1 VSPGSFLPFVIDFF
15 FINFIYWRDELT
27 GSVNSTHTHL
37 ASCSVSCHSLT
48 MSSDKKLFSRFRS
61 TQQRSSSGSATPS
74 EHRSRTNN
82 SLSNID
88 EDEPNSSRYQR
99 TSAPSASSDDA
110 ADQEYLM
117 MQYEYQKQQ
126 AAADRSRR
134 KSKSGDAMKSPSS
147 SMNNIRSESEE
158 DATREERRSK
168 SHHRSARSKS
178 RPRHHRD
185 EKIEEQQSKAATGD
199 GGESLRDYWKRRAEE
214 NEGKAGTSTAA
225 DNTASRREGRERD
238 LDKQLER
245 HRARSKSRG
254 RPVRDNPE
262 RKKNVDSIASAI
274 GSHHHPKHNPRDEIS
289 PLHSALEKSDW
300 NTLNSTLMALSK
312 SNNNSD
318 MAAQLSVPHPIEG
331 GTALHVAAW
340 KAPPALFVKMIRLL
354 PRDAREISVLMGIR
368 DGEGNTP
375 LHLCC
380 GNLEYRDGCDD
391 YCLMALKEIVKVA
404 PAKAWSM
411 QNSEGD
417 TPLHMLVTSHLC
429 TSDMVMSGGNSSSTR
444 LLASVSSASK
454 LALEAVDLALF
465 SGTEALTMQEKPTG
479 ATPLHVALANGAH
492 ACVIEALLEAAPSV
506 AVLEDSRGMLPLHWA
521 AAFGRTSSSVVKRL
535 IEENPQALVH
545 PSNDGDIPLHLVVA
559 NAQINGGETN
569 RRSSTGGTDS
579 DSSKVDKNRLKMV
592 ELLMQDAGRAASLR
606 DGDTTSP
613 ILMTNREKLTPLHCC
628 ALFDAPPQISKLL
641 MKHPDANEAS
651 SVTNSF
657 GATPLHLAAA
667 QPGVSQSIA
676 TVLAIGTPDAACVQ
690 DRLKRTPL
698 HVAAQNTYATNLL
711 IKTLA
716 ELNPEAAAVKTQ
728 RGHLPLH
735 LAAQSQAKEPVIRA
749 LVKAYPAAAEARNK
763 SNNTPLHDAAKYR
776 ASIGVV
782 KLLLDA
788 YPGALYVQN
797 QYGNLPLHCATA
809 YQAPSDVVQ
818 LLLQS
823 WPEGASMQN
832 RNQDAPLHYAAAYAT
847 SAAAVRPLINAAPA
861 AVLSLNSSGQ
871 SPVDRAKANN
881 APADIIELLESA
893 AEDYQKNAASDG
905 WASFGQQG

>member
-1 VSPGSFLPFVIDFF
+1 
-15 FINFIYWRDELT
+15 
-27 GSVNSTHTHL
+27 
-37 ASCSVSCHSLT
+37 
-48 MSSDKKLFSRFRS
+48 
-61 TQQRSSSGSATPS
+61 
-74 EHRSRTNN
+74 
-82 SLSNID
+82 
-88 EDEPNSSRYQR
+88 
-99 TSAPSASSDDA
+99 
-110 ADQEYLM
+110 
-117 MQYEYQKQQ
+117 MQYEAQKQQ
-126 AAADRSRR
+126 ERNRR
-134 KSKSGDAMKSPSS
+134 KSKSVSRGKSEGEIQTPSS
-147 SMNNIRSESEE
+147 NISRVKSEGNEE
-158 DATREERRSK
+158 DVDRANK
-168 SHHRSARSKS
+168 SRHRHRSKS
-178 RPRHHRD
+178 RSRHRSMSRRRD
-185 EKIEEQQSKAATGD
+185 ASEKVEEDMQQLTISQSKTTD
-199 GGESLRDYWKRRAEE
+199 GGESLRDYWKRRATED
-214 NEGKAGTSTAA
+214 NERPEISAPS
-225 DNTASRREGRERD
+225 SRREGRERD

-254 RPVRDNPE
+254 RSVRDTPTSSTTD

-274 GSHHHPKHNPRDEIS
+274 GSHKPPPKGHAREEIS

-300 NTLNSTLMALSK
+300 NALNTTLMALAK
-312 SNNNSD
+312 SGNSGD
-318 MAAQLSVPHPIEG
+318 TAAQLSVPHPIEG

-340 KAPPALFVKMIRLL
+340 KAPPALFVKMIQLL

-380 GNLEYRDGCDD
+380 GNLEYRDGCED

-417 TPLHMLVTSHLC
+417 TPLHMLVTSQLC
-429 TSDMVMSGGNSSSTR
+429 TVDIVTNSGSNSSSTR
-444 LLASVSSASK
+444 LLASASSASK

-465 SGTEALTMQEKPTG
+465 SGTEALTVQEKPTG

-492 ACVIEALLEAAPSV
+492 ACVVEALLEAAPSV
-506 AVLEDSRGMLPLHWA
+506 AMMEDSRGMLPLHWA
-521 AAFGRTSSSVVKRL
+521 AAFGRTSSNFVKRL
-535 IEENPQALVH
+535 IEENPSALVH
-545 PSNDGDIPLHLVVA
+545 PTNDGDIPLHLVVS
-559 NAQINGGETN
+559 NAQINGEETN
-569 RRSSTGGTDS
+569 RRGSTGGTDS
-579 DSSKVDKNRLKMV
+579 DSNKVDKNRLKMV

-606 DGDTTSP
+606 DGVTTSP

-641 MKHPDANEAS
+641 MKHPDANAAS

-716 ELNPEAAAVKTQ
+716 ELNPDAAAVKTQ

-847 SAAAVRPLINAAPA
+847 SASAVRPLIEAAPA

-893 AEDYQKNAASDG
+893 AEDYQRNAASDG

>member
-1 VSPGSFLPFVIDFF
+1 MAD
-15 FINFIYWRDELT
+15 N
-27 GSVNSTHTHL
+27 N
-37 ASCSVSCHSLT
+37 
-48 MSSDKKLFSRFRS
+48 KKQLFSRFRQT
-61 TQQRSSSGSATPS
+61 TQQRSSSGSANPS
-74 EHRSRTNN
+74 EHRSRTAN
-82 SLSNID
+82 SSLTGID
-88 EDEPNSSRYQR
+88 EDEPRSSYHNR
-99 TSAPSASSDDA
+99 TSANSDHDA
-110 ADQEYLM
+110 ADQDYLRM
-117 MQYEYQKQQ
+117 EYEYQKQQ
-126 AAADRSRR
+126 QLAERSRR
-134 KSKSGDAMKSPSS
+134 KSKSNISRGTSSGEVEAMKSS
-147 SMNNIRSESEE
+147 SMNNNASSSRAKNDDEMKEE
-158 DATREERRSK
+158 DIKEERRSK
-168 SHHRSARSKS
+168 SRHRSARSKS
-178 RPRHHRD
+178 RPRNRSVSRHRRD
-185 EKIEEQQSKAATGD
+185 EKMEDQEQQQQQQLSLSKAMD

-214 NEGKAGTSTAA
+214 NEGRSTAV
-225 DNTASRREGRERD
+225 DTAAPSRREGRERD

-254 RPVRDNPE
+254 RPVRDTPPE

-274 GSHHHPKHNPRDEIS
+274 GSHHTTTTKPSHHPRDEIS
-289 PLHSALEKSDW
+289 PLHSSLEKSDW
-300 NTLNSTLMALSK
+300 AALNSTLTSLSK
-312 SNNNSD
+312 SNNTSD
-318 MAAQLSVPHPIEG
+318 TAAQLSVPHPIEG

-380 GNLEYRDGCDD
+380 GNLEYRDGCED

-429 TSDMVMSGGNSSSTR
+429 TADMVTNGGGANSSSSR
-444 LLASVSSASK
+444 LLTSVSNASK

-465 SGTEALTMQEKPTG
+465 SGTEALTVQEKPTG

-506 AVLEDSRGMLPLHWA
+506 AMLEDSRGMLPLHWA
-521 AAFGRTSSSVVKRL
+521 AAFGRTSSNIIKRL

-559 NAQINGGETN
+559 NAQINGEETN
-569 RRSSTGGTDS
+569 RRSSTGGNDS
-579 DSSKVDKNRLKMV
+579 DGNKVDKNRLKMV

-847 SAAAVRPLINAAPA
+847 SAAAVRPLIEAAPA

-881 APADIIELLESA
+881 APADIIDLLESA
-893 AEDYQKNAASDG
+893 AEDYQRNAASDG